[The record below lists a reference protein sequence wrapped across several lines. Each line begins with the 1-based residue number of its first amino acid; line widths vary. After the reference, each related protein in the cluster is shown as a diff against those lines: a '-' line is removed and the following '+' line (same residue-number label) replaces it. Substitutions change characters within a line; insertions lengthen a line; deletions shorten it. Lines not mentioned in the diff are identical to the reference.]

1 MAALRR
7 WTLFEDDPVVTLASR
22 RSPVSGAF
30 VTTGK
35 FMPGLNKPWGALCL
49 IAASIAS
56 ITLPV
61 AVDAAPADSAPVTQ
75 SPPLKDTHVNVAS
88 PEELALINQ
97 LLAQYTGS
105 VTDGDAK
112 RFESQLLDLNI
123 PFSGMSK
130 DVGAPAG
137 VASLANV
144 QNYQGFKQAIFGSGK
159 RYKQR
164 FSNVKIEQVGL
175 LAQVS
180 LDYETAL
187 QDEPY
192 SGKGWKVLH
201 LLKVGG
207 HWKIVS
213 EFYVGYPK

>member
-1 MAALRR
+1 
-7 WTLFEDDPVVTLASR
+7 
-22 RSPVSGAF
+22 
-30 VTTGK
+30 
-35 FMPGLNKPWGALCL
+35 MPGMNKPWGTLRL
-49 IAASIAS
+49 IAASLALAS
-56 ITLPV
+56 LPF
-61 AVDAAPADSAPVTQ
+61 AADAAPAGSASVASSQ
-75 SPPLKDTHVNVAS
+75 PLKDTHTVNAPS
-88 PEELALINQ
+88 TEDLALIQQ

-105 VTDGDAK
+105 VTDGDAR
-112 RFESQLLDLNI
+112 RFESQLLDLTI
-123 PFSGMSK
+123 PFSGVGK
-130 DVGAPAG
+130 DFGASAG
-137 VASLANV
+137 LANV
-144 QNYQGFKQAIFGSGK
+144 QNYEGFRQAIFGSGK

-187 QDEPY
+187 QDEAY

-207 HWKIVS
+207 HWKIAS